1 MADVTYM
8 TGAALQSAIGAANQA
23 VSGMTFAEAA
33 AALGATAQSQAGGAQ
48 ITAFPLQYQQYGQVS
63 LEAQYAAQMWE
74 YWQTVAGATGTTVLG
89 AAGAAAVSWAQGA
102 LIGTGTGTLAAT
114 AGLLT
119 LSVPTAVAMAVP
131 LMGVGLGYALYETN
145 PELWDSIADG
155 LTDFVTEG
163 TQTISALI
171 DEAGHVLLDSAFVQK
186 IRDIFV
192 EKEVPLPWMA
202 GDEYQATSDLNTG
215 WSQPIPFSDT
225 VYYKTNSTFSIK
237 KVAQAAVQYRNYYES
252 ESNINGWITAGDASN
267 RIVHEQTIKNS
278 DGSVY
283 SESSYEMSRTYTY
296 DGKTVYYGSSS
307 STAVAPP
314 TGWEGVVV
322 SVPQGTYTNVQQI
335 AWTLIYGDI
344 TRPSTWPE
352 GLNIWNNPL
361 WNPTTDP
368 FISMPTVP
376 VYDPNT
382 GTTRP
387 YYPVTPY
394 IGDNPGTSVDPA
406 TTPQQNP
413 TSPITPQEWPV
424 IEPYIPPVVNPEIQ
438 LPDPEDTPEIEWP
451 TPSELENPGI
461 EEDPVA
467 PAPVP
472 DLNPE
477 LDPALDPF
485 AEPVPGTEPCP
496 EPQPDPATELAPP
509 QSGGLSPD
517 IVFPIPGVPFP
528 SIVPAGSDTP
538 LEPGVSGQP
547 GFIQVY
553 NPTYQQ
559 FVDFGRWLWVTYAD
573 ATIDKIWN
581 NPFDGIIGAHEL
593 YATPSKDGYSTIRS
607 GFLDSGIGSIIVR
620 QRYTQIN
627 CGSMVI
633 PEYYGN
639 YLDYSPYSKAYVYL
653 PFIGIVDVD
662 VDDIVGHAVNITY
675 HVDSY
680 NGSCI
685 AQITCAKTGY
695 TNTLYQFSGNC
706 SVEVPMAGGSQAAIK
721 AAMMTANA
729 YQNAANVSANAS
741 LVGGIGSGLAS
752 IVGGAVSLAGS
763 ITGTGGVGQIASGI
777 ASMASGYANAEANR
791 AYGQA
796 QHTAQMLSGKSNVQH
811 SGSFGASHGAM
822 GIKTPYIIL
831 RRPIQVR
838 VNNYNELYG
847 YPAHKQVIVG
857 NCTGFLRCREVHVIS
872 SLATDAEKT
881 LIEQL
886 LTTGVY
892 VTE

>member
-1 MADVTYM
+1 MGDIAYM
-8 TGAALQSAIGAANQA
+8 TGAQLQSAISATNQA
-23 VSGMTFAEAA
+23 VSGMTLAEAA
-33 AALGATAQSQAGGAQ
+33 AALGGTAQAQAGGAQ
-48 ITAFPLQYQQYGQVS
+48 ITAFPLQYTNYTQVS
-63 LEAQYAAQMWE
+63 LEAAYAAQTWQ

-102 LIGTGTGTLAAT
+102 LIGTGEGLAAT

-119 LSVPTAVAMAVP
+119 LSVPTAVAMAAP
-131 LMGVGLGYALYETN
+131 LLGVGLGEALYNTN
-145 PELWDSIADG
+145 PELWNAIADG
-155 LTDFVTEG
+155 LVDFTTEA
-163 TQTISALI
+163 TQTVTALI
-171 DEAGHVLLDSAFVQK
+171 DEAGHVLIDSAFVQK
-186 IRDIFV
+186 LKQLFEDNEVPVYNPEESAESATSEFGTVTYCTSFQNYSQWSNENNYTLVTYTAIGDSKFIFV
-192 EKEVPLPWMA
+192 KS
-202 GDEYQATSDLNTG
+202 G
-215 WSQPIPFSDT
+215 SQPSSGPGESGYI
-225 VYYKTNSTFSIK
+225 YATNTANGAPCTEITLRVVNGSPTTTTRTTALPAGTSWIYDNKQVWYGRGSSRQLRVIAPDNGESIDSGLAWTTQYGESTTPP
-237 KVAQAAVQYRNYYES
+237 VEYPAGT
-252 ESNINGWITAGDASN
+252 NGW
-267 RIVHEQTIKNS
+267 KNS
-278 DGSVY
+278 SW
-283 SESSYEMSRTYTY
+283 EP
-296 DGKTVYYGSSS
+296 SSS
-307 STAVAPP
+307 I
-314 TGWEGVVV
+314 E
-322 SVPQGTYTNVQQI
+322 Y
-335 AWTLIYGDI
+335 
-344 TRPSTWPE
+344 
-352 GLNIWNNPL
+352 
-361 WNPTTDP
+361 
-368 FISMPTVP
+368 PTVP

-394 IGDNPGTSVDPA
+394 VGDNPGTSVDPN

-413 TSPITPQEWPV
+413 TTPITPEEWPI

-438 LPDPEDTPEIEWP
+438 LPDPEDTPDIEWP
-451 TPSELENPGI
+451 EPGELVNPGV
-461 EEDPVA
+461 EDDPINV
-467 PAPVP
+467 PVP

-496 EPQPDPATELAPP
+496 EPAPDPATELTPP
-509 QSGGLSPD
+509 PSEGLSPD
-517 IVFPIPGVPFP
+517 IIFPVPGVPFP
-528 SIVPAGSDTP
+528 SIVPAGSPEP
-538 LEPGVSGQP
+538 LEPGVSGEP

-553 NPTYQQ
+553 NPTYQE
-559 FVDFGRWLWVTYAD
+559 FVAFGRWLWVTYAD

-639 YLDYSPYSKAYVYL
+639 YLDYSPYSKALCYL
-653 PFIGIVDVD
+653 PFIGIVELN

-729 YQNAANVSANAS
+729 YQNAAQATANAS
-741 LVGGIGSGLAS
+741 LIGGIGSGLAS

-777 ASMASGYANAEANR
+777 ASMASGVANAEANR

>member
-8 TGAALQSAIGAANQA
+8 TGANLISAIGQANQA
-23 VSGMTFAEAA
+23 VSGMSYAEAA
-33 AALGATAQSQAGGAQ
+33 AALGGSAQAATGGTS
-48 ITAFPLQYQQYGQVS
+48 ILTFPLQYQEYGQVS

-89 AAGAAAVSWAQGA
+89 AAGAAAVKWAQGA

-119 LSVPTAVAMAVP
+119 LSVPTAVALATP
-131 LMGVGLGYALYETN
+131 LLGVGLGYALYDSN
-145 PELWDSIADG
+145 PELWTKISNAVV
-155 LTDFVTEG
+155 DFTNDA
-163 TQTISALI
+163 TQTISALVT
-171 DEAGHVLLDSAFVQK
+171 EAGQILIPKGLVDSIKQLFEDEGIGPADGPTTHVDSVLGTIATTQNLGRSGSFEQYSSGGFYGVTIDNASIGLLVNVAGSKTSVDHRYNPPRETTTNYQAPTGNTTPRGNHYTNYGTWGNSSYPGVAPNFEHGSTLPSGYSSWLAVAA
-186 IRDIFV
+186 DIIADGTAISPGGYP
-192 EKEVPLPWMA
+192 EGTSKWSGKEVDP
-202 GDEYQATSDLNTG
+202 
-215 WSQPIPFSDT
+215 
-225 VYYKTNSTFSIK
+225 
-237 KVAQAAVQYRNYYES
+237 
-252 ESNINGWITAGDASN
+252 
-267 RIVHEQTIKNS
+267 
-278 DGSVY
+278 SVI
-283 SESSYEMSRTYTY
+283 
-296 DGKTVYYGSSS
+296 G
-307 STAVAPP
+307 
-314 TGWEGVVV
+314 
-322 SVPQGTYTNVQQI
+322 
-335 AWTLIYGDI
+335 
-344 TRPSTWPE
+344 TWPA
-352 GLNIWNNPL
+352 
-361 WNPTTDP
+361 
-368 FISMPTVP
+368 F
-376 VYDPNT
+376 DPNF
-382 GTTRP
+382 GTTQP
-387 YYPVTPY
+387 YYPVSINNLGST
-394 IGDNPGTSVDPA
+394 PGTTSDP
-406 TTPQQNP
+406 QNPDQDP
-413 TSPITPQEWPV
+413 TSPLTSPEYPL

-438 LPDPEDTPEIEWP
+438 WPDTEEVPVPDPD
-451 TPSELENPGI
+451 ELEAPGVR
-461 EEDPVA
+461 EDPVA

-509 QSGGLSPD
+509 QSDGLSPD
-517 IVFPIPGVPFP
+517 IVFPVPGVPFP
-528 SIVPAGSDTP
+528 SIVPEASPTP
-538 LEPGVSGQP
+538 LEPGVSGDP

-553 NPTYQQ
+553 NPTTQE
-559 FVDFGRWLWVTYAD
+559 FVAFGRWLWVTYAD

-607 GFLDSGIGSIIVR
+607 GFLDSGISSIVVR

-633 PEYYGN
+633 PEYYRN

-706 SVEVPMAGGSQAAIK
+706 SVEIPMAGGSQAAIK

-777 ASMASGYANAEANR
+777 ASMASGVANAEANR